1 LNCVVLLN
9 YFFQFAFSFLRLLRN
24 FCALCVRYQ
33 KPRQKSKIKRQIM
46 SQDIHFHH
54 YPSSPF
60 AEKIRAIF
68 GYKNIAWK
76 SVRQPMV
83 MPKDDLVSLT
93 GGYRRIPVLQVGN
106 QIVCDTMLICDV
118 LEHLS
123 PEKTLY
129 PAGVKGAARTVAQ
142 WADSMLFP
150 VAMAYN
156 FQPAGAAYVFKD
168 APPEALK
175 AFAADRQAMRGGSP
189 RMSPADAAASY
200 KSYLRRIS
208 SMLDG
213 QKFLLGDVPSVADF
227 AVYHALWFTRRI
239 TPPIASV
246 LDATP
251 AVLAWMDRIEAFG
264 QGVIHKSDAAE
275 SIAACAH
282 PISASGLFGSEN
294 TFQDEHGIPLGSQVA
309 IRAESFGLEESTGEL
324 VAATRTRCTLRR
336 VDARAGEVFVH
347 FPRIGFVLKKAE

>member
-1 LNCVVLLN
+1 
-9 YFFQFAFSFLRLLRN
+9 
-24 FCALCVRYQ
+24 
-33 KPRQKSKIKRQIM
+33 M
-46 SQDIHFHH
+46 SQDIYFHH
-54 YPSSPF
+54 YPISPF

-68 GYKNIAWK
+68 GFKGIAWK
-76 SVRQPMV
+76 SVIQPSI
-83 MPKDDLVSLT
+83 MPKEDLVALT

-123 PEKTLY
+123 PEQTLY
-129 PAGVKGAARTVAQ
+129 PKGLKGAARTVAQ
-142 WADSMLFP
+142 WADGMLFP

-168 APPEALK
+168 APPENLK
-175 AFAADRQAMRGGSP
+175 LFAADRQAMRGGAP
-189 RMSPADAAASY
+189 RMNPADAAASY

-264 QGVIHKSDAAE
+264 QGAMSKSDATE

-294 TFQDEHGIPLGSQVA
+294 TFQDEHGIPLGSNVM

-324 VAATRTRCTLRR
+324 VAATRTRLALRR

-347 FPRIGFVLKKAE
+347 FPRIGFVLKKSE

>member
-1 LNCVVLLN
+1 
-9 YFFQFAFSFLRLLRN
+9 
-24 FCALCVRYQ
+24 
-33 KPRQKSKIKRQIM
+33 M
-46 SQDIHFHH
+46 SQDIYFHH

-68 GYKNIAWK
+68 GYKGIAWK
-76 SVRQPMV
+76 SVFQPMV
-83 MPKDDLVSLT
+83 MPKPDMQALT
-93 GGYRRIPVLQVGN
+93 GGYRRIPILQIGN

-129 PAGVKGAARTVAQ
+129 PQGLKGAARTVAQ

-168 APPEALK
+168 QAPENLK
-175 AFAADRQAMRGGSP
+175 AFAADRQAMRGGAP
-189 RMSPADAAASY
+189 RMNPADAAASY

-227 AVYHALWFTRRI
+227 AVYHPLWFTQKI
-239 TPPIASV
+239 VPPVAGV

-251 AVLAWMDRIEAFG
+251 AVLAWMDRIDAFE
-264 QGVIHKSDAAE
+264 QGEPSKSNATE
-275 SIAACAH
+275 SIAACAINT
-282 PISASGLFGSEN
+282 PASSLFGHEN
-294 TFQDEHGIPLGSQVA
+294 TFQDEHGIALGSQVS
-309 IRAESFGLEESTGEL
+309 IRAESFGLEESAGEL
-324 VAATRTRCTLRR
+324 VAATRTRYTLRR
-336 VDARAGEVFVH
+336 VDALAGEVFVH
-347 FPRIGFVLKKAE
+347 FPRIGFVLTKAE

>member
-1 LNCVVLLN
+1 
-9 YFFQFAFSFLRLLRN
+9 
-24 FCALCVRYQ
+24 
-33 KPRQKSKIKRQIM
+33 M
-46 SQDIHFHH
+46 SQDIYFHH

-68 GYKNIAWK
+68 GYKGMAWK
-76 SVRQPMV
+76 SVHQPMI
-83 MPKDDLVSLT
+83 MPKDDLIALT

-129 PAGVKGAARTVAQ
+129 PAGLKGAARTVAQ
-142 WADSMLFP
+142 WSDSMLFP

-156 FQPAGAAYVFKD
+156 FQPAGAQHVFKD
-168 APPEALK
+168 APPDNLK
-175 AFAADRQAMRGGSP
+175 AFAADRQAMRGGAA
-189 RMSPADAAASY
+189 RMNPADAAASY

-213 QKFLLGDVPSVADF
+213 QKFLLSDVPSVADF
-227 AVYHALWFTRRI
+227 AVYHSLWFTRRI

-251 AVLAWMDRIEAFG
+251 AVLAWMDRVEGFG
-264 QGVIHKSDAAE
+264 QGQVSKSNATE
-275 SIAACAH
+275 SIANCAYY
-282 PISASGLFGSEN
+282 IRASELFGSEN
-294 TFQDEHGIPLGSQVA
+294 AFQDEHGIALGSQVT
-309 IRAESFGLEESTGEL
+309 IRAESFGLEESSGEL
-324 VAATRTRCTLRR
+324 VAATRTRYTLRR

>member
-1 LNCVVLLN
+1 
-9 YFFQFAFSFLRLLRN
+9 
-24 FCALCVRYQ
+24 
-33 KPRQKSKIKRQIM
+33 M
-46 SQDIHFHH
+46 SQDIYFHH

-68 GYKNIAWK
+68 GFKGIAWK
-76 SVRQPMV
+76 SVHQPMV
-83 MPKDDLVSLT
+83 MPKADLVALT

-118 LEHLS
+118 LEHLTSHLS

-129 PAGVKGAARTVAQ
+129 PKGLKGAARTVAQ

-156 FQPAGAAYVFKD
+156 FQPAGAAHVFKD
-168 APPEALK
+168 QPPENLK
-175 AFAADRQAMRGGSP
+175 AFGADRQAMRGGAP
-189 RMSPADAAASY
+189 RMNPADAAASY

-213 QKFLLGDVPSVADF
+213 QSFLLDDKPSVADF
-227 AVYHALWFTRRI
+227 AVYHSLWFTRRI

-264 QGVIHKSDAAE
+264 HGTVVKSDAIE
-275 SIAACAH
+275 SIANCS
-282 PISASGLFGSEN
+282 INTGASSLFGTEN
-294 TFQDEHGIPLGSQVA
+294 TFQDEHGIALGSQVM

-324 VAATRTRCTLRR
+324 VAATRTRLALRR